1 MLMIMKKIM
10 RTMLFIAIL
19 VAMNACSA
27 DTAEASSDTASPT
40 ETLVANYSYND
51 TEIETMRLINEYRVS
66 VGLNALERINHIS
79 YKCEEHNK
87 YMIAN
92 NVVDHNDFVAR
103 SSNMTS
109 VLGAKK
115 VGENVAYNY
124 KTPEAALRA
133 WLDSPG
139 HKENIV
145 GDYTHF
151 GLSVTTDSATG
162 KKYYTNIFVKL

>member
-1 MLMIMKKIM
+1 MLLIMEKIK

-27 DTAEASSDTASPT
+27 DTAEGSVDNTPVS
-40 ETLVANYSYND
+40 TLITNYTYND
-51 TEIETMRLINEYRVS
+51 TEVQTMKLINDYRVS
-66 VGLNALERINHIS
+66 VGLNALERSNHIS
-79 YKCEEHNK
+79 FKCQEHNL
-87 YMIAN
+87 YMIEN
-92 NVVDHNDFVAR
+92 KVVDHNDFTAR
-103 SSNMTS
+103 SNNITN

-133 WLDSPG
+133 WLESPG
-139 HKENIV
+139 HKANIE

-151 GLSVTTDSATG
+151 GIAVTTDAATG
-162 KKYYTNIFVKL
+162 KKYYTNIFAKL

>member
-1 MLMIMKKIM
+1 MKKIM

-27 DTAEASSDTASPT
+27 DSAEAGLETSTPT
-40 ETLVANYSYND
+40 ETLVANYTYND
-51 TEIETMRLINEYRVS
+51 TEIETMRLINEYRLS
-66 VGLNALERINHIS
+66 IGLNSLERINHIS

-87 YMIAN
+87 YMIQN

-103 SSNMTS
+103 STNMTN
-109 VLGAKK
+109 VLGAKR

-124 KTPEAALRA
+124 KTPEAAVRA

-151 GLSVTTDSATG
+151 GLSVTTDPATG

>member
-19 VAMNACSA
+19 FAMNACSA
-27 DTAEASSDTASPT
+27 DNAEASLDTTPT
-40 ETLVANYSYND
+40 EALVVNYTYND
-51 TEIETMRLINEYRVS
+51 TEIETMKLINEYRVS
-66 VGLNALERINHIS
+66 IGLNALERINHIS
-79 YKCEEHNK
+79 FKCEEHNK
-87 YMIAN
+87 YMIEN

-109 VLGAKK
+109 ILGAKK

-124 KTPEAALRA
+124 KTAEAAVRA

-151 GLSVTTDSATG
+151 GLSVTTDPATG
-162 KKYYTNIFVKL
+162 KKYYTNIFVKI

>member
-27 DTAEASSDTASPT
+27 DSAEAGLETTNPT
-40 ETLVANYSYND
+40 ETLVANYTYND
-51 TEIETMRLINEYRVS
+51 TEIETMRLLNEYRLS
-66 VGLNALERINHIS
+66 IGLNSLERINHIS

-87 YMIAN
+87 YMIQN

-103 SSNMTS
+103 STNMTN
-109 VLGAKK
+109 VLGAKR

-124 KTPEAALRA
+124 KTPEAAVRA

-151 GLSVTTDSATG
+151 GLSVTTDPATG

>member
-1 MLMIMKKIM
+1 MIMKKIT

-27 DTAEASSDTASPT
+27 DSAEASLDTATPT
-40 ETLVANYSYND
+40 ETLVTNYTYND

-66 VGLNALERINHIS
+66 IGLKALERVNHIS
-79 YKCEEHNK
+79 FKCEEHNK

-124 KTPEAALRA
+124 KTPEAALKA

-139 HKENIV
+139 HKENIE
-145 GDYTHF
+145 GDFTHF
-151 GLSVTTDSATG
+151 GLSVTTDPATG